1 MATTPRLFAFIRH
14 NSNPIRSA
22 PLRRPPSGPPIERNP
37 VAKTKAQ
44 VEKRK
49 REAEKRKKTEKII
62 LKLAAAKPEDKV
74 EHRATPPSAESRTTT
89 DRT

>member
-1 MATTPRLFAFIRH
+1 M
-14 NSNPIRSA
+14 
-22 PLRRPPSGPPIERNP
+22 
-37 VAKTKAQ
+37 AKTKAQ